1 MEGTVAED
9 IIIESPRLRELLV
22 PDAPVERLGGGTI
35 WAEGPV
41 YFREGDFLLYS
52 DIPNDRMMR
61 WSAADGLTVYRQ
73 PATYTN
79 GHTRDNQG
87 RLVSCSHGSR
97 CVQRTEPDG
106 SVVTLVERYQ
116 GKRLH
121 SPNDVVVKSDDT
133 IWFTDPYYGIKSNL
147 EGHQAPRELETQNV
161 YRFDPATGELTVLI
175 DDFEMPNGIA
185 FSPDESLLYVAD
197 TGMSERPDGARHIRV
212 FDVVDGRKLAN
223 GRLFA
228 TCDAGMFD
236 GFRLDVHGNVFSSA
250 GDGIHIFA
258 PDGER
263 LGKVRI
269 PEKVANCEFG
279 GPNGDYLFVTASS
292 GLYRIR
298 LNTRGATSARE
309 FNPR

>member
-1 MEGTVAED
+1 MSDVLV
-9 IIIESPRLRELLV
+9 ESPRLLGLIAADV
-22 PDAPVERLGGGTI
+22 AVERLGGGTI

-87 RLVSCSHGSR
+87 RLVSCSHGAR
-97 CVQRTEPDG
+97 RVHRTEPDG
-106 SVVTLVERYQ
+106 TVTVLADRYQ
-116 GKRLH
+116 GRRLN

-133 IWFTDPYYGIKSNL
+133 LWFTDPFYGIKSNL
-147 EGHQAPRELETQNV
+147 EGHQAPREQPGQYV
-161 YRFDPATGELTVLI
+161 YRFDPASGNLTVVA

-185 FSPDESLLYVAD
+185 FSPDEALLYVAD
-197 TGMSERPDGARHIRV
+197 TGLSERSDGPRHIRV
-212 FDVVDGRKLAN
+212 FDVVDGQRLAN

-236 GFRLDVHGNVFSSA
+236 GFRLDTHGNLFTSA
-250 GDGIHIFA
+250 GDGIHVYA

-263 LGKVRI
+263 LGKILI

-279 GPNGDYLFVTASS
+279 GPSGDQLFVTASS
-292 GLYRIR
+292 SLYRVQ
-298 LNTRGATSARE
+298 LTTRGATSGRA
-309 FNPR
+309 FAA

>member
-1 MEGTVAED
+1 MSDVLV
-9 IIIESPRLRELLV
+9 ESPRLLGLIAA
-22 PDAPVERLGGGTI
+22 DMAVERLGGGTI

-61 WSAADGLTVYRQ
+61 WSAADGLTVHRQ

-87 RLVSCSHGSR
+87 RLVSCSHGAR
-97 CVQRTEPDG
+97 RVHRTEPDG
-106 SVVTLVERYQ
+106 TVTVLVDRYQ
-116 GKRLH
+116 GRRLN

-133 IWFTDPYYGIKSNL
+133 LWFTDPFYGIKSNL
-147 EGHQAPRELETQNV
+147 EGHQAPREQPGQYV
-161 YRFDPATGELTVLI
+161 YRFDPASGNLTVVA

-185 FSPDESLLYVAD
+185 FSPDEALLYVAD
-197 TGMSERPDGARHIRV
+197 TGLSERSDGPRHIRV
-212 FDVVDGRKLAN
+212 FDVVDGQRLAN

-236 GFRLDVHGNVFSSA
+236 GFRLDTHGNLFTSA
-250 GDGIHIFA
+250 GDGIHIYA

-263 LGKVRI
+263 LGKILI

-279 GPNGDYLFVTASS
+279 GPRGDQLFVTASS
-292 GLYRIR
+292 SLYRVQ
-298 LNTRGATSARE
+298 LTTRGATSGRA
-309 FNPR
+309 FAV

>member
-1 MEGTVAED
+1 VAD
-9 IIIESPRLRELLV
+9 VLVESPRLRDLV
-22 PDAPVERLGGGTI
+22 AADAVVERLGGGTI

-41 YFREGDFLLYS
+41 YFREGGYLLYS

-61 WSAADGLTVYRQ
+61 WSAADGLTVYKQ

-87 RLVSCSHGSR
+87 RLVSCSHGAR
-97 CVQRTEPDG
+97 RVHRTEPDG
-106 SVVTLVERYQ
+106 TVTVLVDRYQ
-116 GKRLH
+116 GRRLN

-147 EGHQAPRELETQNV
+147 EGHQAPREQPGQFV
-161 YRFDPATGELTVLI
+161 YRFEPASGDLTVVA

-185 FSPDESLLYVAD
+185 FAPDEALLYVAD
-197 TGMSERPDGARHIRV
+197 TGLSERPDGPRHIRV
-212 FDVVDGRKLAN
+212 FDVIDGRRLAN

-236 GFRLDVHGNVFSSA
+236 GFRLDTHGNVFTSA
-250 GDGIHIFA
+250 LDGIHVYA

-263 LGKVRI
+263 LGKILI

-279 GPNGDYLFVTASS
+279 GPNGDQLFVTASS
-292 GLYRIR
+292 SLYRIQ
-298 LNTRGATSARE
+298 LTTRGATSGRA
-309 FNPR
+309 FAA